1 MQRIGSPEA
10 EIGTRSLI
18 QETGR
23 YDEGIGTRIRKRK
36 KDPSMIRTMLEQN
49 KKMDESQQHMEDL
62 QKVVELRL
70 HGTRC
75 MI

>member
-23 YDEGIGTRIRKRK
+23 YDEGIGTRVRKRK